1 MNRTR
6 LIFFVAIAVALVIV
20 AIGLV
25 ARSASPANNPI
36 APAQSSEPI
45 EVRVVTALPIE
56 PSEPDGG
63 ALGHEH
69 FHCRGKYTTDRD
81 VAGERTKI
89 PGSERAENGV
99 GFGLDGD
106 HRASRAGEDRRARQG
121 ERPQAQAADPIEPA
135 NRARGRRH
143 W

>member
-56 PSEPDGG
+56 PWITAAANQYNAENHTLDGR
-63 ALGHEH
+63 AV
-69 FHCRGKYTTDRD
+69 KVT
-81 VAGERTKI
+81 VVPMAGLRRSTVLTAPRLKRRPR
-89 PGSERAENGV
+89 PGS
-99 GFGLDGD
+99 
-106 HRASRAGEDRRARQG
+106 
-121 ERPQAQAADPIEPA
+121 PIRVTWWSWPMPLTRNA
-135 NRARGRRH
+135 MAVMCS
-143 W
+143 